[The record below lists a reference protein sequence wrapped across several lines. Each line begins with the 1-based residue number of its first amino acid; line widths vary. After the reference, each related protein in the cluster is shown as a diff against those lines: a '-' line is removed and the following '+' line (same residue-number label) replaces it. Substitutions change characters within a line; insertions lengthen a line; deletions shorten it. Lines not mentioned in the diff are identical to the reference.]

1 MLKYDIEISTSYG
14 TIESTQAKEIDQKHQ
29 RSITMNSSIIILLV
43 IGAIAL
49 LLYIREKIRAYTLK
63 AVFLKTEEKVWLAN
77 NLHLFCP
84 T

>member
-1 MLKYDIEISTSYG
+1 VLEEDEG
-14 TIESTQAKEIDQKHQ
+14 
-29 RSITMNSSIIILLV
+29 V
-43 IGAIAL
+43 
-49 LLYIREKIRAYTLK
+49 K